1 MMKNIFLTFEKW
13 TERLAEHAALAG
25 GLLMLVCCFM
35 VSAEILLRKLFNH
48 SIGGAD
54 ELTGYALGIAT
65 SWSFAYALACRA
77 NIRIDSL
84 YMMLPLRFRGMVDLL
99 ALLAMGAVLVFATI
113 FAIKVMNTT
122 ASFGSRAN
130 TPLQTPLIIPQALW
144 VVGYVLSCLLLLSRI
159 GRAATLLITGQTT
172 QLHSLLAARTVED
185 EIRDETAGR
194 PAAGQ

>member
-84 YMMLPLRFRGMVDLL
+84 YMMLPLRYRVWWICWPCWPWGPYWFL
-99 ALLAMGAVLVFATI
+99 
-113 FAIKVMNTT
+113 
-122 ASFGSRAN
+122 
-130 TPLQTPLIIPQALW
+130 PP
-144 VVGYVLSCLLLLSRI
+144 
-159 GRAATLLITGQTT
+159 
-172 QLHSLLAARTVED
+172 SL
-185 EIRDETAGR
+185 
-194 PAAGQ
+194 PSK